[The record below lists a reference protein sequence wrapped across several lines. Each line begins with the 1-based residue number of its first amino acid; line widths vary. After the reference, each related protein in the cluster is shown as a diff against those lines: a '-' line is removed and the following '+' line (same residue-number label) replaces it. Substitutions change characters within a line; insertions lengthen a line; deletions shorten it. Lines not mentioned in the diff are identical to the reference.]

1 MTRCCLLVLFL
12 FAGPACAQADD
23 RLPAYILELPVSVDA
38 VFVAETET
46 AKLHRFVHAS
56 SDAKYRDSRY
66 MSIGQNG
73 VGKKRSW
80 DRRTPLG
87 IFFVSEQLDTSR
99 LHERYGVMAFPL
111 DYPNVWDRGMGRT
124 GDGIWIHGA
133 APGAG
138 RRPPLD
144 TDGCIAL
151 ANDELLALADELK
164 PLITPVIITRV
175 MRWLPP
181 GRIELLRSEFRA
193 ALDAWVMSYESGDLH
208 SYLSLY
214 ADDFTYRGLRRDEW
228 SAFRLQ
234 VYDTQ
239 VIEKVWI
246 DDVLLL
252 ADPEEEGLFL
262 SRFRLTVGGGGQT
275 TRTTK
280 RLYWR
285 RSDDAI
291 WRIVAEDNG

>member
-1 MTRCCLLVLFL
+1 MIWRCSFLLFL
-12 FAGPACAQADD
+12 VVAQASAHADD
-23 RLPAYILELPVSVDA
+23 RVPAYILELPGSVDE
-38 VFVAETET
+38 VFVADTG
-46 AKLHRFVHAS
+46 AGKLHRFVRAS
-56 SDAKYRDSRY
+56 SDAKYRDSRDI
-66 MSIGQNG
+66 SIGRNG

-87 IFFVSEQLDTSR
+87 VFFITEQLDTSR
-99 LHERYGVMAFPL
+99 LHEKYGVTAFPL
-111 DYPNVWDRGMGRT
+111 DYPNAWDRRQGRT

-133 APGAG
+133 APGDG
-138 RRPPLD
+138 HRPPLD

-151 ANDELLALADELK
+151 SNDGILALVDELE
-164 PLITPVIITRV
+164 PLITPVIITRE

-181 GRIELLRSEFRA
+181 GRIDLLRSEFRA

-208 SYLSLY
+208 IYLSLY
-214 ADDFTYRGLRRDEW
+214 DKDFTYRGLQRDEW

-234 VYDTQ
+234 AYDTQ
-239 VIEKVWI
+239 VIEKVRI

-252 ADPEEEGLFL
+252 ADPEEESLFL
-262 SRFRLTVGGGGQT
+262 SRFRLTIVGGGQT
-275 TRTTK
+275 TRMTK

-285 RSDDAI
+285 RSAEAK